1 MSVIKMTSSVA
12 TAEEAANSVTWEAP
26 SIAGPRANRRTK
38 LTLSELEDVERIAWE
53 EAYAKGHAA
62 GLAAG
67 EAEIRKRL
75 EDVKNIENIVNALA
89 RPLTQI
95 DQEVEQQL
103 IALAFAIAKQVV
115 RRELRMDPS
124 QVIAVVRDTVSL
136 LPLSQRNIRVHL
148 HPQDAA
154 LLRERLAEPTA
165 EQAWSIVEDPV
176 LSRGGCRVS
185 TDTAQI
191 DARLETRIAAV
202 LSHLMGDERNDTQRD
217 GEL

>member
-12 TAEEAANSVTWEAP
+12 TAEEAANSVAWEAP

-38 LTLSELEDVERIAWE
+38 LTLSELEDIERIAWE
-53 EAYAKGHAA
+53 EAYAKGQAA

-67 EAEIRKRL
+67 EAEINKRL
-75 EDVKNIENIVNALA
+75 AEVKNVENIFNALA
-89 RPLTQI
+89 RPLAQL

-103 IALAFAIAKQVV
+103 ITLAFAIAKQVV
-115 RRELRMDPS
+115 RRELRIDPT
-124 QVIAVVRDTVSL
+124 QVIAVVRDTVGL

-154 LLRERLAEPTA
+154 LLRERLAEPQT

-176 LSRGGCRVS
+176 MTRGGCRVS

-202 LSHLMGDERNDTQRD
+202 LSHLMGDERNDAQRE